1 MSSCSF
7 ASTFTPRSVRQLSTT
22 KPTTSGRAAA
32 GRPALVT
39 RADGGG
45 GIGSTSGIPYLIA
58 RKAGFDT
65 SEGIAGFTPFAELFI
80 GRTAMGGFAT
90 GLAQEIITGDGILAQ
105 LGWRD
110 TPNEEMFA
118 LMTAFLAGTTV
129 AGVWVT
135 FRQLA
140 TGEMSSSQ
148 FRRYQ
153 SFLGLSGA
161 DEAARVAAEAEAH
174 EQEADG
180 EYLAKEFAAVRA
192 AVSDGPGASV
202 DLDPTA
208 ATMTPKQVADVQSS
222 YLKRVELNNARWAM
236 VGFAVAVVMEAKTG
250 GGMFDQL
257 VMYGKMSGLLGVDS
271 GF

>member
-1 MSSCSF
+1 MSAS
-7 ASTFTPRSVRQLSTT
+7 ASTFARGVAHLAA
-22 KPTTSGRAAA
+22 PTTSGRARGRA
-32 GRPALVT
+32 GAVVT

-90 GLAQEIITGDGILAQ
+90 GLAQELLTGDGILAQ
-105 LGWRD
+105 VGQRD

-118 LMTAFLAGTTV
+118 MMMAFLAGTTI

-135 FRQLA
+135 FRQLT
-140 TGEMSSSQ
+140 TGAMSNSQ
-148 FRRYQ
+148 YKRYQ
-153 SFLGLSGA
+153 SFLGVSGA
-161 DEAARVAAEAEAH
+161 DEAALNDAEATGRED
-174 EQEADG
+174 EVDG
-180 EYLAKEFAAVRA
+180 ALLAREFAAVSA
-192 AVSDGPGASV
+192 AVDADPGETM
-202 DLDPTA
+202 DMDPTT
-208 ATMTPKQVADVQSS
+208 ATMTAKQVEDGSMV
-222 YLKRVELNNARWAM
+222 YLKSVELNNARWAM

-250 GGMFDQL
+250 GGIGDQL
-257 VMYGKMSGLLGVDS
+257 IMYGKMSGLLGVDS